1 MHPCVDIM
9 ISALLGPQPLA
20 HSRQQNRARH
30 GYDAPLAPE
39 LIGWLKEL
47 RNSASTARANRIG
60 ERLASKDGA
69 STICRSAPS
78 TGAGEGVYARCAP
91 TSRTD

>member
-9 ISALLGPQPLA
+9 ISALLEPQPLA

-47 RNSASTARANRIG
+47 RNSASTARHLCPACPATAFVSSLKAAISRFQLVAHERIDKFCFG
-60 ERLASKDGA
+60 MTK
-69 STICRSAPS
+69 
-78 TGAGEGVYARCAP
+78 
-91 TSRTD
+91 